1 MMVGQDGG
9 AAPGDATFGH
19 EDKEPGEE
27 LVNVDGGVALGELGE
42 KFRGEVGGIIW
53 RLLKSGADGGT
64 LG

>member
-1 MMVGQDGG
+1 MR
-9 AAPGDATFGH
+9 P
-19 EDKEPGEE
+19 
-27 LVNVDGGVALGELGE
+27 LVTRTRSLDGGVELGELGE